1 MKNRLLLI
9 VFLLIVLS
17 VINACNSKPKTDNRS
32 HYLELYQKANEN
44 KDVFTAIVALN
55 EYLLKD
61 TAINQYHDS
70 LAIMYFLTGN
80 FASGVIIGEKVI
92 DKNPNNIKLAE
103 LMSEGYQKTNQYD
116 KSIAITQKL
125 FNDTKDYR
133 YLYQVA
139 TLQFEDQRV
148 KDCENTIAQILKEG
162 IDSATTI
169 EMSPGGLA
177 DIVPIEAACYNLK
190 AMIEDQV
197 NNDFAT
203 SLKYFEKALKVYPQ
217 FKFPRAYI
225 KEKQYQAYM
234 AQGGR

>member
-1 MKNRLLLI
+1 MKNNPILI
-9 VFLLIVLS
+9 VVLLASLAFY
-17 VINACNSKPKTDNRS
+17 NACNSNSTTNNRS
-32 HYLELYQKANEN
+32 HYLELYQKANDN

-55 EYLLKD
+55 EYLLND
-61 TAINQYHDS
+61 SVVNNYHDS
-70 LAIMYFLTGN
+70 LAILYFLTGN
-80 FASGVIIGEKVI
+80 FASGVLIGEKVI
-92 DKNPNNIKLAE
+92 AKNPDNKRLAE

-116 KSIAITQKL
+116 KSIAITRKL

-139 TLQFEDQRV
+139 TLQFENQQV
-148 KDCENTIAQILKEG
+148 QDCENTVAQILKDG
-162 IDSATTI
+162 LDSNTTI

-197 NNDFAT
+197 NNDFVT
-203 SLKYFEKALKVYPQ
+203 SLKYFEKALKVYPA